1 MKIFGWAHPGW
12 TTLQIRSGELQVTT
26 KPQNALDLNTGICDV
41 LTPEMHL
48 SRLEW
53 TDGRYNK
60 ASQWCFPNPD
70 YHRKS
75 RGARG
80 KTPLKTNMFAGEVNV
95 EGEVFALPLREK
107 RGSVDES
114 LLKLLDSYRCDVQVD
129 YRPDATACDY
139 INVLGAHAA
148 QELLGAFA
156 EAHDQVEANEA
167 LALLMSAWWQT
178 RRCLRPKRRL
188 LGNF

>member
-1 MKIFGWAHPGW
+1 MAA
-12 TTLQIRSGELQVTT
+12 LQK
-26 KPQNALDLNTGICDV
+26 KPMV
-41 LTPEMHL
+41 LSQSKL
-48 SRLEW
+48 SPQKQRVREVKL
-53 TDGRYNK
+53 
-60 ASQWCFPNPD
+60 
-70 YHRKS
+70 
-75 RGARG
+75 
-80 KTPLKTNMFAGEVNV
+80 LKTNMFAGEVNV

-167 LALLMSAWWQT
+167 CGFANERVVADPSMFATETPSSWETFEWNVEACEHLQ
-178 RRCLRPKRRL
+178 
-188 LGNF
+188 